1 LSDVANNVRVFFRL
15 MPAMSTG
22 TAFDP
27 STLYR
32 STPLQSEVN
41 AGNDPSGAAVDTLT
55 TPNPNNPNDPNNPW
69 YTRVPLLGIRNG
81 EYVTFPFFATARVT
95 PGTIMSSQP
104 PDWPNTQQIRPL
116 SSGAPT
122 YAFFGC
128 WLDINQTTKQ
138 FAAAPPAGMPDG
150 PFGAATNPQTISSFV
165 RNSHQCLVAEV
176 AFDPIPIEVG
186 VSPGETDR
194 LAQRNL
200 TVAGGV

>member
-1 LSDVANNVRVFFRL
+1 LSDVANNLRVFFRL

-41 AGNDPSGAAVDTLT
+41 AGNNPSGAAVDTIT
-55 TPNPNNPNDPNNPW
+55 TPNPNVPPNPSTPW
-69 YTRVPLLGIRNG
+69 FTRVPLLGIKNG
-81 EYVTFPFFATARVT
+81 AYVTFPFFATPRVT
-95 PGTIMSSQP
+95 PSTPMSQQP
-104 PDWPNTQQIRPL
+104 PDWPNTQQISPL
-116 SSGAPT
+116 KTGAPT

-128 WLDINQTTKQ
+128 WLDINQPDGQ
-138 FAAAPPAGMPDG
+138 FTETPPSGMRDG
-150 PFGAATNPQTISSFV
+150 PFSGMPQPVSWFI

-176 AFDPIPIEVG
+176 NYDPIPIALG
-186 VSPGETDR
+186 ASPGETDR